1 MPTQCIVDG
10 CLFPKRESIDRVW
23 EKRPGGRRWIA
34 VETRERKG
42 KKGKGKKGK
51 GVMHPVLQFA
61 RAEVGKVA
69 AFYKSTPT
77 R

>member
-1 MPTQCIVDG
+1 MATQCIVDG
-10 CLFPKRESIDRVW
+10 CLFPKQESVYRVW

-34 VETRERKG
+34 VERERKE
-42 KKGKGKKGK
+42 KKGK
-51 GVMHPVLQFA
+51 GVMHPVLKFA
-61 RAEVGKVA
+61 RAKVGKVA